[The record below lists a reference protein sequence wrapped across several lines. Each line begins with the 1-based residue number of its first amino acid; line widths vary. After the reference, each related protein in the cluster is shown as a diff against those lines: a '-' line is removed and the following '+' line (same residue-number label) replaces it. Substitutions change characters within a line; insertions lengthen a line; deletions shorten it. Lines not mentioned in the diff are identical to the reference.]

1 MRLSIIFALSI
12 AISLQSCNGQ
22 TKKLEEKEFY
32 NKDFNW
38 TIAIPDGFE
47 AVTPEQWAKMQNKGE
62 EAMEKTYNSK
72 IVNLSKTIFVFKSDQ
87 FNYFES
93 NYQPFDSITDGNY
106 LESCKNVNNILYGTF
121 QAQIPNVKLDT
132 ISSEETIGGLKFQ
145 TFNVTTTFP
154 NNQKMDVW
162 MYSRLFGN
170 KEFTVNI
177 MTMDKAKQKLLF
189 RAWRNSS
196 FTKK

>member
-1 MRLSIIFALSI
+1 M
-12 AISLQSCNGQ
+12 
-22 TKKLEEKEFY
+22 
-32 NKDFNW
+32 
-38 TIAIPDGFE
+38 
-47 AVTPEQWAKMQNKGE
+47 
-62 EAMEKTYNSK
+62 
-72 IVNLSKTIFVFKSDQ
+72 
-87 FNYFES
+87 
-93 NYQPFDSITDGNY
+93 
-106 LESCKNVNNILYGTF
+106 YGTF